1 MLKMVQKQPAYT
13 SVILLFLRVP
23 RKNIR
28 TSHISSFRTISNKDD
43 SDKDNV
49 LLADALNLLSPR
61 TEIKNTINYKPSLFT
76 NLIAKDSLTDE
87 KIEPYLNYKLP
98 NSDTKRH
105 LDQLLAGLNIASQT
119 SDSLAKTNYQLLTSS
134 YKDLRKYVN
143 NIDNENSLIELVK
156 LFYSQNQL
164 SSRLMTDILLNK
176 HLVNLNKLPFDI
188 NSMNLKDF
196 KHWQEINFVQI
207 KVVLLKKYYDLKK
220 PLLIVKNLKENFLQV
235 YLPMIRLG
243 ELTPF
248 YERIIWKFYF
258 EYILPL
264 KLDISHNEAYFIKL
278 LNNIKSTF
286 IIWESSLINNGDITK
301 FALKYHESILTPL
314 QKSFLKLCS
323 IKLTQNIITSELN
336 QYKDQ
341 PKSKLLS
348 LLKKLSIKH
357 KIYSFTATKTPL
369 SIETKSNFYALIHSL
384 EKLILDELASV
395 QSISSPED
403 QSELT
408 KVLREIKDFK
418 ESELMKL
425 DNNSEFDRNESLLE
439 GRDWDRFF
447 LIMDRWHKK
456 LD

>member
-1 MLKMVQKQPAYT
+1 MVRRQ
-13 SVILLFLRVP
+13 SVNASIILLFLRCP
-23 RKNIR
+23 RKNIK
-28 TSHISSFRTISNKDD
+28 TSHINLARGISNKHD
-43 SDKDNV
+43 SDNENV

-61 TEIKNTINYKPSLFT
+61 TEVKNTINYKPSLFT
-76 NLIAKDSLTDE
+76 NLIAKDSLSDE

-119 SDSLAKTNYQLLTSS
+119 SDSLAKSNYHLLTSS
-134 YKDLRKYVN
+134 YKDLRKYIN
-143 NIDNENSLIELVK
+143 SLDNERSLIELVK
-156 LFYSQNQL
+156 LFYSQNEL
-164 SSRLMTDILLNK
+164 SSRLLTDVLLNK
-176 HLVNLNKLPFDI
+176 HLVNLDKFPFDI
-188 NSMNLKDF
+188 NKMNPNDF
-196 KHWQEINFVQI
+196 KNWQKINFIQI

-220 PLLIVKNLKENFLQV
+220 PLLIIKNLKENFMQV

-264 KLDISHNEAYFIKL
+264 KLYISHNEAYFIKL
-278 LNNIKSTF
+278 LNSIKSTF
-286 IIWESSLINNGDITK
+286 IIWESSLMNNGEIAK
-301 FALKYHESILTPL
+301 FALKYHESALTPL

-323 IKLTQNIITSELN
+323 IKLTQNIITSELS
-336 QYKDQ
+336 QYKEY

-357 KIYSFTATKTPL
+357 KIYSFTTTSATLP
-369 SIETKSNFYALIHSL
+369 IETKSNFYALIHTL

-403 QSELT
+403 QLELT
-408 KVLREIKDFK
+408 KVLKEIKDFK

-425 DNNSEFDRNESLLE
+425 DNSSEFGLNESLLG

>member
-1 MLKMVQKQPAYT
+1 MVQKKPGYT
-13 SVILLFLRVP
+13 SILLLSLRFP
-23 RKNIR
+23 RKNFK
-28 TSHISSFRTISNKDD
+28 TSHISSVRTISNKDD

-119 SDSLAKTNYQLLTSS
+119 SDSIAKTNYQLLTSS

-143 NIDNENSLIELVK
+143 NIDNENSLIELVR
-156 LFYSQNQL
+156 LFCSQNQL

-188 NSMNLKDF
+188 NSMNPNDF
-196 KHWQEINFVQI
+196 KHWQEINFIQI

-220 PLLIVKNLKENFLQV
+220 PLLIIKNLKENFMQV

-278 LNNIKSTF
+278 LNSIKSTF
-286 IIWESSLINNGDITK
+286 IIWESSLMNNGEITK
-301 FALKYHESILTPL
+301 FALKYHESALTSL

-323 IKLTQNIITSELN
+323 IKLTQNIITSELS
-336 QYKDQ
+336 QYKEY

-348 LLKKLSIKH
+348 LLKKLSVKH
-357 KIYSFTATKTPL
+357 KIYSFTTTSAPI
-369 SIETKSNFYALIHSL
+369 SVEIKSNFYALIHTL

-395 QSISSPED
+395 QSISSPEN
-403 QSELT
+403 QLELT
-408 KVLREIKDFK
+408 KVLKEIKDFK

-425 DNNSEFDRNESLLE
+425 DNSSEFERNELSL
-439 GRDWDRFF
+439 GGHDWDRFF

>member
-1 MLKMVQKQPAYT
+1 MVQKQPAYT
-13 SVILLFLRVP
+13 SVILLFLRIP
-23 RKNIR
+23 RKNIK

-119 SDSLAKTNYQLLTSS
+119 NDSLAKTNYQLLTSS

-176 HLVNLNKLPFDI
+176 HLINLNKLPFDI

-196 KHWQEINFVQI
+196 KNWQEINFVQI

-220 PLLIVKNLKENFLQV
+220 PLLIVKNLKENFIQV

-248 YERIIWKFYF
+248 YERDNM
-258 EYILPL
+258 EV
-264 KLDISHNEAYFIKL
+264 L
-278 LNNIKSTF
+278 L
-286 IIWESSLINNGDITK
+286 
-301 FALKYHESILTPL
+301 
-314 QKSFLKLCS
+314 
-323 IKLTQNIITSELN
+323 
-336 QYKDQ
+336 
-341 PKSKLLS
+341 
-348 LLKKLSIKH
+348 
-357 KIYSFTATKTPL
+357 
-369 SIETKSNFYALIHSL
+369 
-384 EKLILDELASV
+384 
-395 QSISSPED
+395 
-403 QSELT
+403 
-408 KVLREIKDFK
+408 
-418 ESELMKL
+418 
-425 DNNSEFDRNESLLE
+425 
-439 GRDWDRFF
+439 
-447 LIMDRWHKK
+447 
-456 LD
+456 